1 MGERS
6 GDSCCGMRKSRRRG
20 SWEALGSPG
29 CEATCEAV
37 RSGAA
42 PAPCALS
49 AALVSERDPKARRC
63 SVPGAALGT
72 RSAGGAQRGG
82 GGLLG
87 APCPPSGLLRGACE
101 PLSPTAACGAAA
113 GSGSPFPGLIAASWR
128 SAVRRARP
136 SPSPPCARCGCA
148 LISRKAAL
156 CSPVPAAPRARSS
169 REDGKRSQ
177 CSPDEA
183 AFGGGA
189 AAGGCG
195 LGWTPV
201 WGRTVPR
208 GSAVDAAA
216 SRGRCAV
223 GSHRVSPERGRGAVC
238 VRSPSRLGALW

>member
-1 MGERS
+1 MEKRAGALRKGS
-6 GDSCCGMRKSRRRG
+6 RARASSCG
-20 SWEALGSPG
+20 SNSP
-29 CEATCEAV
+29 
-37 RSGAA
+37 
-42 PAPCALS
+42 PAPRDGRCLALRFIAFCCS
-49 AALVSERDPKARRC
+49 LARF
-63 SVPGAALGT
+63 P
-72 RSAGGAQRGG
+72 AGGAQRGG

-156 CSPVPAAPRARSS
+156 RSPVPAAPRARSS

-195 LGWTPV
+195 LGWTPL

-223 GSHRVSPERGRGAVC
+223 GSHRVSPEWGRGAVC
-238 VRSPSRLGALW
+238 VRSPSRLGALWWLYCCGTAVPQPQ